1 MHGARWSPLLRL
13 GAPCVLLGLAAAGPV
28 FAQERGEY
36 GPVPVRDSEKP
47 LMKTVAEYEDL
58 FVRRNARVPESAVGA
73 LVSRIGEALA
83 PKPVDGYVHY
93 RFHVLRD
100 PSANA
105 FALPDGQVYVHAGLL
120 ALLENEAQLA
130 GVLAHEVNHT
140 AGHHGILSYRS
151 VRSKSVA
158 GMVFGPLTL
167 GLSDVFLGLSISG
180 YSRELEEEAD
190 ARGQAR
196 MLEAGWDPREMPRTF
211 ELMQGDPD
219 VETPHHATAWSSHP
233 QLPAR
238 AEAARA
244 RLATLL
250 PEGPADELR
259 VDAAGYRDLVRPL
272 SCAVA
277 LGLVDEGLTR
287 SACVLARRVVAESAG
302 DPAGHYVL
310 AEALR
315 ALGPMSEMV
324 PASEATESD
333 KKRNVK
339 TKARTTRAER
349 EAALLATPEGVEQ
362 RQRNLA
368 AARDEY
374 RRTLEIDP
382 SIAEASRG
390 LGLAEQGLGHLEAAG
405 HALVVYLR
413 ARPEA
418 TDRPVI
424 LRQLDQITAAM
435 KTEPTP
441 KDSKET
447 RP

>member
-1 MHGARWSPLLRL
+1 MHGARFTSLFLS
-13 GAPCVLLGLAAAGPV
+13 GVSCVLFGLAATAPV
-28 FAQERGEY
+28 SAQEKGEY
-36 GPVPVRDSEKP
+36 GPVPVRDSERA
-47 LMKTVAEYEDL
+47 LMKTVAEYEEL
-58 FVRRNARVPESAVGA
+58 FVRRNARIPEGAVGA
-73 LVSRIGEALA
+73 LVARIGEALA
-83 PKPVDGYVHY
+83 PKPVDGYVRY

-100 PSANA
+100 PGANA
-105 FALPDGQVYVHAGLL
+105 FALPDGQVYVHAGLI

-130 GVLAHEVNHT
+130 SVLAHEVNHT
-140 AGHHGILSYRS
+140 AGHHGLLSYRS

-196 MLEAGWDPREMPRTF
+196 MLEAGWDPREMARTF

-250 PEGPADELR
+250 PEGPAADLR

-277 LGLVDEGLTR
+277 LGLAEDGLTR
-287 SACVLARRVVAESAG
+287 SACVLSRRLAAEAPG
-302 DPAGHYVL
+302 DPAAHYVL
-310 AEALR
+310 AESLR
-315 ALGPMSEMV
+315 ALGPMSETV
-324 PASEATESD
+324 PAEEATQSD
-333 KKRNVK
+333 KKHNVK
-339 TKARTTRAER
+339 EKARTTRAER
-349 EAALLATPEGVEQ
+349 EAALLATPEGVGQ
-362 RQRNLA
+362 RTRNLS

-374 RRTLEIDP
+374 RRTLAIDP

-390 LGLAEQGLGHLEAAG
+390 LGLAEQGLGNLEAAG
-405 HALVVYLR
+405 RALVVYLR

-424 LRQLDQITAAM
+424 LRQLDQITGAM
-435 KTEPTP
+435 KTRAEP
-441 KDSKET
+441 KDSKEA